1 MIFKYFFEHRSK
13 GIFMFSVNFGEFW
26 YFLNIIFS
34 FAPEKSGHFNIMK
47 KTKILIFWFW
57 EATARKKLWFSCIFD
72 EKVTKKQHTRSAN
85 SLFLFFPHFFYNGP
99 AVGFLWK
106 HSKKE
111 EENFFFTTFAKI
123 IIFLT
128 FLVGSSLYFYKK
140 RENRSSFI
148 VRASW
153 KR

>member
-1 MIFKYFFEHRSK
+1 
-13 GIFMFSVNFGEFW
+13 MFSVNFGEFW

-47 KTKILIFWFW
+47 KTKIIIFWFW

-106 HSKKE
+106 RSKKE
-111 EENFFFTTFAKI
+111 EKNNLFTTFAKI
-123 IIFLT
+123 IIFWLFSWVVHYIFT
-128 FLVGSSLYFYKK
+128 KNAKIDPLLLSELP
-140 RENRSSFI
+140 ENDSIDQS
-148 VRASW
+148 
-153 KR
+153 